1 MQLHRRLTANI
12 LVIILLT
19 ALSGCAGMHQD
30 ELNGK
35 KTVGATEY
43 IYIVEARL
51 DFNTRIDTGARTTSI
66 HTIDMEITDPSPVK
80 KENIGKPVSVLV
92 ENGKGEQRRIE
103 SVIVDASE
111 VRNAQGVEIRYMIP
125 LTLRWQ
131 DSEKLIH
138 VNLRDRSAMTY
149 KLLIGR
155 DWLSNDFMVDV
166 DINTDAGK

>member
-1 MQLHRRLTANI
+1 MQLHRRLTTN
-12 LVIILLT
+12 LFVLILLT
-19 ALSGCAGMHQD
+19 VLSGCAGMHQG
-30 ELNGK
+30 EHSTK
-35 KTVGATEY
+35 KTVGATEC
-43 IYIVEARL
+43 IYIVEAGL
-51 DFNTRIDTGARTTSI
+51 DFDTRIDTGARTTSI
-66 HTIDMEITDPSPVK
+66 HAVDLQISDPSSVK

-103 SVIVDASE
+103 SIIVDASE

-155 DWLSNDFMVDV
+155 DWLSNDFMIDV
-166 DINTDAGK
+166 DTNTGARK